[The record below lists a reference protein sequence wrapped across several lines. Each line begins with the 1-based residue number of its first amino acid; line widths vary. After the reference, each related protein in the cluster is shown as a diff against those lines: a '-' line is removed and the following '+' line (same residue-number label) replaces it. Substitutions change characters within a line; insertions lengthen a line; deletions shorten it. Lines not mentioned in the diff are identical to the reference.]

1 MKNKL
6 LMILFYAS
14 CIVTA
19 LISTAYTESGI
30 SLSKGQSVYVPVY
43 SHIYIGD
50 RETPFLLAATLSI
63 RNTDMAYPITVFAAD
78 YYNSDGKLLKK
89 YIESPIRLEPL
100 ASVRY
105 IVRESDKSGGS
116 GANFIVRWKSERSVN
131 APIIESVMVG
141 TGMQQGISFSSRGQ
155 PITEHD

>member
-1 MKNKL
+1 MKNKFL
-6 LMILFYAS
+6 IIFYVSLMLS
-14 CIVTA
+14 A
-19 LISTAYTESGI
+19 LISTPYAESGI

-63 RNTDMAYPITVFAAD
+63 RNTDMRYPITVFAAD

-89 YIESPIRLEPL
+89 YIENPIRLEPL

-116 GANFIVRWKSERSVN
+116 GANFIVRWKSDRPVN

>member
-1 MKNKL
+1 MKNNL
-6 LMILFYAS
+6 LIILYVS
-14 CIVTA
+14 LMLSA
-19 LISTAYTESGI
+19 LISTAYAESDI
-30 SLSKGQSVYVPVY
+30 RLSKGQSVYVPVY
-43 SHIYIGD
+43 SHLYIGD
-50 RETPFLLAATLSI
+50 RETPFLLAVTLSI
-63 RNTDMAYPITVFAAD
+63 RNTDMTYPITVFSAD

-89 YIESPIRLEPL
+89 YIGSPIRLEPL

-116 GANFIVRWKSERSVN
+116 GANFIVRWKSDRPVN

-155 PITEHD
+155 PIRDHD